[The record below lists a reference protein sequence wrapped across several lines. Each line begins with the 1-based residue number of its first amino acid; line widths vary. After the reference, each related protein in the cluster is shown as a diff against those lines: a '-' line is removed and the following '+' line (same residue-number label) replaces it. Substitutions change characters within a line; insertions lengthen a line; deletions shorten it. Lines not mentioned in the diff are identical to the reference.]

1 MSGVRRCIPVFY
13 SSLSESNTVKET
25 RSKCLFQSRKRLF
38 VQGPGK
44 PRKYQAEQGSDDSQ
58 EANPRKIFGR
68 QSLNLRYLPL
78 HAAYDLNISV
88 YL

>member
-1 MSGVRRCIPVFY
+1 MFY
-13 SSLSESNTVKET
+13 SSLSENNTVKET
-25 RSKCLFQSRKRLF
+25 RSEYVFQSPKRLF

-58 EANPRKIFGR
+58 KANPQELFGR

-78 HAAYDLNISV
+78 HAAYDLNTSV
-88 YL
+88 YF

>member
-1 MSGVRRCIPVFY
+1 M
-13 SSLSESNTVKET
+13 
-25 RSKCLFQSRKRLF
+25 F

-44 PRKYQAEQGSDDSQ
+44 PQKYQAEQGSDDSQ

-78 HAAYDLNISV
+78 HAAYDLNPSV
-88 YL
+88 HF